1 MIKTRKSLQDCDVIN
16 HQQEEIMKDYQFEE
30 FENTYGDLLEE
41 VLAEVFQCAEEE
53 SESFDEKSI
62 YELST
67 EKDIEQRIKRDQSFL
82 DGESA
87 LVEDLELLEKQAI
100 AYFRNPS
107 IVSIP
112 TENINKEESVTG
124 FIQVNVG
131 LKFDST
137 GLPVEI
143 WRSFGQKLVVELS
156 VLGSVEEVVKLVEA
170 QGMEWTELVRV
181 VFYGK
186 GLEEFV
192 GSKIYKKGERKEL
205 VPLCSGTSQILLAVP
220 SYEDCDSE
228 ESNFSRI
235 DKLVKESIQ
244 YGGDLGVDRVAMGH
258 YELTLMRLEELR
270 LEERENLESER
281 ILSFQRKSV
290 EKRNGFDSNFKEAR
304 QVIKALNLG
313 QVKIKQ
319 LFDRDAKLL
328 GQVMYLCQKNGE
340 RIENPALFFQL
351 KALAM
356 KKKNE
361 EVAQI
366 PGLQSVVKVVE
377 SINSGKLLEVHLM
390 DFEELDLIFKVLWSN
405 TGIRISSE
413 YKDTYFK
420 LKERYTHL
428 KKVTEK
434 KAA

>member
-1 MIKTRKSLQDCDVIN
+1 MKVQKKLENDVITN
-16 HQQEEIMKDYQFEE
+16 QNQEDVMKDYQFEE
-30 FENTYGDLLEE
+30 FENVYGDLLEE
-41 VLAEVFQCAEEE
+41 VLVEVFQCEEE
-53 SESFDEKSI
+53 ENESFDEKSI
-62 YELST
+62 YDLST
-67 EKDIEQRIKRDQSFL
+67 EKDIEQRVKRDQRFL

-87 LVEDLELLEKQAI
+87 LVEDFELLEKQAI
-100 AYFRNPS
+100 AYFGNPN

-112 TENINKEESVTG
+112 KENVTNEESVTG

-156 VLGSVEEVVKLVEA
+156 ALESMEKVVKLVEA

-186 GLEEFV
+186 GLEEFT
-192 GSKIYKKGERKEL
+192 GSKIYKAGEKKEL
-205 VPLCSGTSQILLAVP
+205 VPLCGETSQILLAVP

-228 ESNFSRI
+228 ESIFSRI

-244 YGGDLGVDRVAMGH
+244 YGGDLGIDRVAMGH
-258 YELTLMRLEELR
+258 YELTLVRLEELK
-270 LEERENLESER
+270 LEERESLESER
-281 ILSFQRKSV
+281 ILSIQRKSV

-366 PGLQSVVKVVE
+366 PGLQCVVRIVE
-377 SINSGKLLEVHLM
+377 SINSGKLIEVHLM